1 MLHVLRKPAHKIRR
15 GNIVV
20 VRNQKRLV
28 GGGACHLITY
38 APDEGFE
45 PGDVVAFR
53 CEDCHDRWDIVL
65 TAEDIDE
72 DTA

>member
-1 MLHVLRKPAHKIRR
+1 MPIPDT
-15 GNIVV
+15 VV
-20 VRNQKRLV
+20 CVDC
-28 GGGACHLITY
+28 GGSCHLITY

-65 TAEDIDE
+65 AAEDIDE
-72 DTA
+72 DTD